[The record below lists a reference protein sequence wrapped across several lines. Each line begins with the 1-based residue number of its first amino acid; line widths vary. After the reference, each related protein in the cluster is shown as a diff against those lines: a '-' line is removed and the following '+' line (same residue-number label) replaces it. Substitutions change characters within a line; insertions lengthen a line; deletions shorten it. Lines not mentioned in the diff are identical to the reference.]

1 MNVIV
6 IQSKNDFNF
15 LKKYIL
21 ENSVFF
27 AWHPQSI
34 DECLKRKVKF
44 VTFEDIC
51 HNQKSKFKYK
61 FVKEITNY
69 FKNLDHKIKK
79 KCKKNNIN
87 FFINHNSYLRRN
99 FFMYFN
105 EVEKLEYLIK
115 YFSKK
120 KIVISC
126 YKENILN
133 PLSFILN
140 NIKLF
145 NLKIIKINDDIDNSF
160 IKEKDL
166 YKFSYKK
173 NYLLKSLPILNYLIN
188 IVSLVKNKNF
198 FLADYFSYLKDRL
211 FRNTNK
217 KYFFVGHIDKENYF
231 LLKRF
236 KKKNIFPFYLNWINC
251 GINIENFPI
260 SFKIIESETENLKF
274 SFIGK
279 PFRNN
284 LKKGII
290 KITSKVFLENFREY
304 HKIFKNFDKIKND
317 LNFKFALSKYINEPI
332 QAMCFDQLA
341 KKMPLIGTFHGGGTY
356 LYNNSPICDVN
367 YTSDSTKILRFVD
380 NNYVKKWMIK
390 QNKMIN
396 KVKTEINVAS
406 LKNIENYNIRKK
418 NKKISDTKFLYI
430 TSHIGL
436 SNGCDNKW
444 SNHEDASYYKFLLL
458 LVDFF
463 EKNNLNLSI
472 KIRRNFEKNN
482 LLLFESLNKK
492 KFRTVKITYEQNK
505 KNLFSNHDVFLSSH
519 YSTHMQELIYNNLKV
534 IYLCK
539 NKNHNINSIF
549 YNNLKKTITLVNN
562 EKSFFKSILN
572 KSYEYEKSK
581 SSYKNFKENFI
592 FSDNIDQDNFFSSI
606 CKKLKL
612 N

>member
-1 MNVIV
+1 
-6 IQSKNDFNF
+6 
-15 LKKYIL
+15 
-21 ENSVFF
+21 
-27 AWHPQSI
+27 
-34 DECLKRKVKF
+34 
-44 VTFEDIC
+44 
-51 HNQKSKFKYK
+51 
-61 FVKEITNY
+61 
-69 FKNLDHKIKK
+69 
-79 KCKKNNIN
+79 
-87 FFINHNSYLRRN
+87 
-99 FFMYFN
+99 
-105 EVEKLEYLIK
+105 
-115 YFSKK
+115 
-120 KIVISC
+120 
-126 YKENILN
+126 
-133 PLSFILN
+133 
-140 NIKLF
+140 
-145 NLKIIKINDDIDNSF
+145 
-160 IKEKDL
+160 
-166 YKFSYKK
+166 
-173 NYLLKSLPILNYLIN
+173 
-188 IVSLVKNKNF
+188 
-198 FLADYFSYLKDRL
+198 
-211 FRNTNK
+211 
-217 KYFFVGHIDKENYF
+217 
-231 LLKRF
+231 
-236 KKKNIFPFYLNWINC
+236 
-251 GINIENFPI
+251 
-260 SFKIIESETENLKF
+260 
-274 SFIGK
+274 
-279 PFRNN
+279 
-284 LKKGII
+284 
-290 KITSKVFLENFREY
+290 
-304 HKIFKNFDKIKND
+304 
-317 LNFKFALSKYINEPI
+317 
-332 QAMCFDQLA
+332 MCFDQLA